1 MNENAIR
8 VGDTVLDPTLLLLG
22 VAGFAA
28 FVLLTL
34 LIVITGMARR
44 SAKRAAQTSHLE
56 AELAELK
63 SRLQT
68 IAEISESRHEELTHA
83 INHGLDGV
91 THCLGQNFTENSH
104 RRNTSLSKL
113 NERLAVHDTALS
125 NFAVEV
131 SILISKPGLLAAK
144 RTFRRPLRRR
154 SANQSRYGR

>member
-1 MNENAIR
+1 MTENAIR

-34 LIVITGMARR
+34 LIVIAGNTRR

-68 IAEISESRHEELTHA
+68 IAETSESRHEELTRA
-83 INHGLDGV
+83 
-91 THCLGQNFTENSH
+91 THRLGQNFTENWH
-104 RRNTSLSKL
+104 KTYECFSKL
-113 NERLAVHDTALS
+113 NERMAVLDTGLS

-144 RTFRRPLRRR
+144 RAFRRPLRSR
-154 SANQSRYGR
+154 SANPSRQWR

>member
-34 LIVITGMARR
+34 LIVVTGMARH

-68 IAEISESRHEELTHA
+68 IAEISESRHEELTRATHR
-83 INHGLDGV
+83 LD
-91 THCLGQNFTENSH
+91 QNFTESWH
-104 RRNTSLSKL
+104 KTYECFSKL
-113 NERLAVHDTALS
+113 NERMAVLYTAQRNL
-125 NFAVEV
+125 AVEV
-131 SILISKPGLLAAK
+131 KVLTSKPGLLAAK
-144 RTFRRPLRRR
+144 RAFRRPLHR
-154 SANQSRYGR
+154 

>member
-34 LIVITGMARR
+34 LIVVIAGIARR
-44 SAKRAAQTSHLE
+44 SAESAKSAAQTSHLE

-68 IAEISESRHEELTHA
+68 IAETSESRHEELTSG
-83 INHGLDGV
+83 INHRLDGFARRIGEI
-91 THCLGQNFTENSH
+91 LTESSH
-104 RRNTSLSKL
+104 SRNTALSKL
-113 NERLAVHDTALS
+113 NERLAVHDTALG

-144 RTFRRPLRRR
+144 RAFRRPLHR
-154 SANQSRYGR
+154 

>member
-8 VGDTVLDPTLLLLG
+8 VGYTVFDPTMLLLG

-34 LIVITGMARR
+34 LIVVTGIARR

-68 IAEISESRHEELTHA
+68 IAEISESRHEELTRWP
-83 INHGLDGV
+83 GWQMPYRTPLDD
-91 THCLGQNFTENSH
+91 LEP
-104 RRNTSLSKL
+104 LSKW
-113 NERLAVHDTALS
+113 
-125 NFAVEV
+125 
-131 SILISKPGLLAAK
+131 I
-144 RTFRRPLRRR
+144 
-154 SANQSRYGR
+154 